1 MQILHTKGFTEDKLR
16 SAIPLLRNNAIDT
29 IKILITACR
38 DWTIEFTPEE
48 QEQAEVIMLAVTLNE
63 PLAQHISVIWNSIA
77 VQKAYQQHHRIQLPG
92 GASTTDYYME
102 HVQRFAH
109 EDFMPNI
116 SDMLRVKLKT
126 IGIAETNFHV
136 NGSEFLMVDV
146 GGQRSERK
154 KWLCC
159 FNDVSAV
166 IYLVALNE
174 YDMLMEEDDKT
185 NRMEESLKLFQK
197 LSGSQWLRD
206 IPMILFL
213 NKSDVFET
221 KIQTHPLNLCFQDF
235 DEFAKT
241 SNRETDFEK
250 GCDYIKEQYGRIF
263 NGSRLYSFIT
273 CALDTKN
280 CEKVFLAVR
289 DAVMAKVFTAN
300 F

>member
-116 SDMLRVKLKT
+116 ADMLRVKFKT
-126 IGIAETNFHV
+126 IGIAEVNFHV
-136 NGSEFLMVDV
+136 NGAEFLMVDV

-154 KWLCC
+154 KM
-159 FNDVSAV
+159 A
-166 IYLVALNE
+166 
-174 YDMLMEEDDKT
+174 M
-185 NRMEESLKLFQK
+185 LFQRC
-197 LSGSQWLRD
+197 LSSHLPRRFKRIRHAHGRRRQNQ
-206 IPMILFL
+206 P
-213 NKSDVFET
+213 
-221 KIQTHPLNLCFQDF
+221 
-235 DEFAKT
+235 
-241 SNRETDFEK
+241 
-250 GCDYIKEQYGRIF
+250 YGRIPQT
-263 NGSRLYSFIT
+263 LPKT
-273 CALDTKN
+273 LW
-280 CEKVFLAVR
+280 LP
-289 DAVMAKVFTAN
+289 MATRHPHDPLFKQIRCLRN
-300 F
+300 